1 MELVYKGY
9 HFVVVWAKKF
19 TRKEPNCEE
28 MFLTNYLESV
38 RKFEKILKTWEIHS
52 KELITFQLQS
62 SKNYR
67 KGGKVLRYAAQV
79 IFCQAFS

>member
-38 RKFEKILKTWEIHS
+38 RKFEKILKT
-52 KELITFQLQS
+52 
-62 SKNYR
+62 
-67 KGGKVLRYAAQV
+67 
-79 IFCQAFS
+79 

>member
-28 MFLTNYLESV
+28 MFLTNYFESI
-38 RKFEKILKTWEIHS
+38 KNFEKILKTWEIHS

-62 SKNYR
+62 SKNSI
-67 KGGKVLRYAAQV
+67 KGGKMCSTSNILP
-79 IFCQAFS
+79 

>member
-28 MFLTNYLESV
+28 MFLTNYFESI
-38 RKFEKILKTWEIHS
+38 KNFEKILKT
-52 KELITFQLQS
+52 
-62 SKNYR
+62 
-67 KGGKVLRYAAQV
+67 
-79 IFCQAFS
+79 